1 MKAILLS
8 LKARLAW
15 YEKALSLITGAS
27 PWENGFDWPIIPG
40 IPVPIGSARELY
52 LDQYI
57 MFLAGC
63 IHELHNTIDMLNAKE
78 GNKP

>member
-1 MKAILLS
+1 MKPILSS
-8 LKARLAW
+8 LKSRLSW
-15 YEKALSLITGAS
+15 YEKALAMITGDS
-27 PWENGFDWPIIPG
+27 PCENGFGWPNVPG
-40 IPVPIGSARELY
+40 IPLPIGSARELY

-78 GNKP
+78 ETNP

>member
-1 MKAILLS
+1 MNPILSS
-8 LKARLAW
+8 LKSRLAW
-15 YEKALSLITGAS
+15 YEKALAMITGDS
-27 PWENGFDWPIIPG
+27 PRENGFGWPIIPG
-40 IPVPIGSARELY
+40 TPLPIGSARELY

-63 IHELHNTIDMLNAKE
+63 IHELHNTIDMLNAQE